1 MSVGAMSLAPAH
13 LGFSWYHFAQSGCAS
28 ISCAVATRRIRSRVI
43 SLRDFQHAVRG
54 DHAPA
59 FDGRE
64 TGAHKLDHLLDTN
77 PIRQHDRLGAAVAA
91 GGEQFERAVRS
102 GLGRRRGRGIGG

>member
-1 MSVGAMSLAPAH
+1 
-13 LGFSWYHFAQSGCAS
+13 
-28 ISCAVATRRIRSRVI
+28 VI